1 MFKKILVPVD
11 LGHLE
16 TLSRALRV
24 ACELAKSHDAEVVYA
39 SVYGNQSRTGLPQ
52 PNDYADELEAFAERQ
67 GAAQGISASALPIFS
82 HDPDAELS
90 SALVSAAGEIGADA
104 IVMASHI
111 PGWVEHIFHS
121 NAGYVACHSTASVF
135 VVR

>member
-16 TLSRALRV
+16 TLSRALSV
-24 ACELAKSHDAEVVYA
+24 AADLAKSNDAEIVYA
-39 SVYGNQSRTGLPQ
+39 SVYGNLSKTGLPQ
-52 PNDYADELEAFAERQ
+52 PEDHADALEAFAERE
-67 GAAQGISASALPIFS
+67 AKAQGISASALPIFS
-82 HDPDAELS
+82 HDPAAETS
-90 SALVSAAGEIGADA
+90 SALVSAAGDINADA
-104 IVMASHI
+104 IVMASHV

-121 NAGYVACHSTASVF
+121 NAGYVACHSSASVF

>member
-16 TLSRALRV
+16 TLSRALGV
-24 ACELAKSHDAEVVYA
+24 AGDLAKSNGAEIVYA
-39 SVYGNQSRTGLPQ
+39 SVYGNQSIPGLPQ
-52 PNDYADELEAFAERQ
+52 PNEHADALEAFAARE

-82 HDPDAELS
+82 HDPDAELG
-90 SALVSAAGEIGADA
+90 SALVSAAGEIDADA

-121 NAGYVACHSTASVF
+121 NAGYVACHSSASVF